1 MKQSIQTII
10 KIILLTLIGFTLL
23 FLFIPLSSE
32 IPGDLVNPDPTKDDN
47 KDEDAEATEIIL
59 RDPDNVA
66 VLFGYVIPTPTPT
79 PRRTPRPTPTPVP
92 TPITPGWLKYTG
104 IAVVENVKY
113 YLFKDERYNTP
124 VKVAKGHPD
133 KGWYFI
139 KETSSGFLLKK
150 DGIEYFVSRNR

>member
-10 KIILLTLIGFTLL
+10 KIILLALIGLTVL

-32 IPGDLVNPDPTKDDN
+32 IPKVFDNPDMTKDDN
-47 KDEDAEATEIIL
+47 EDEDAEAAEITL
-59 RDPDNVA
+59 RDPAHIA

-79 PRRTPRPTPTPVP
+79 ARVTPRPTQTPVP
-92 TPITPGWLKYTG
+92 TPVTPGWLKHTG
-104 IAVVENVKY
+104 RLVDEKIEY

-133 KGWYFI
+133 KGWYFV
-139 KETSSGFLLKK
+139 KETSSGFHLKK
-150 DGIEYFVSRNR
+150 DGIEYFVPRNR